1 MNEDHGSYIRNFCS
15 CEKEAWKKFWLVRD
29 SNPWS
34 LRCRCSALP
43 IKLTSQLREPVKGC
57 WCTFEYMKIIYVNCG
72 VKNYMNEDHRSH
84 IYTQLLQLRKESLK
98 NFSLVRDST
107 LDLCE
112 PLFMHIILHSAV
124 HIYDFHIFI
133 TSSSSFHGYIT
144 NQFNA
149 DLLPVGLLAYLIELC
164 TGIAEVRDSK
174 DSRGRWI
181 LSSFSCGWHEQ
192 KNPPYTQR
200 TFHNLSL

>member
-98 NFSLVRDST
+98 KIQS
-107 LDLCE
+107 
-112 PLFMHIILHSAV
+112 
-124 HIYDFHIFI
+124 
-133 TSSSSFHGYIT
+133 
-144 NQFNA
+144 
-149 DLLPVGLLAYLIELC
+149 C
-164 TGIAEVRDSK
+164 TGFDPWPLRTALHAYNSSLRSSHIWFSYIHNFIIFL
-174 DSRGRWI
+174 SRVYNEPI
-181 LSSFSCGWHEQ
+181 
-192 KNPPYTQR
+192 QR
-200 TFHNLSL
+200 GPAPSWLVSLLDRTLYRHCRGQGFEGFKG